1 MSGFT
6 QLTLLSKEGESF
18 TVDVEAAKEISK
30 LVLEVKRF
38 FYTCYPFPSM
48 NSSFSSLCYLC
59 FLCCPWFKFQSNF
72 QSLEDDDDSSPELPI
87 ANVKAVTLKKIVD
100 FMIMYKNAPL
110 KDGELKKKIDSPD
123 FKTVQHSL
131 VFSLLFLHF
140 LFFTFVPY
148 LYFVGF
154 D

>member
-30 LVLEVKRF
+30 LVLE
-38 FYTCYPFPSM
+38 
-48 NSSFSSLCYLC
+48 
-59 FLCCPWFKFQSNF
+59 
-72 QSLEDDDDSSPELPI
+72 SLEDDDDISPELPI

-110 KDGELKKKIDSPD
+110 DGELKKKNR
-123 FKTVQHSL
+123 KLNV
-131 VFSLLFLHF
+131 
-140 LFFTFVPY
+140 
-148 LYFVGF
+148 
-154 D
+154 